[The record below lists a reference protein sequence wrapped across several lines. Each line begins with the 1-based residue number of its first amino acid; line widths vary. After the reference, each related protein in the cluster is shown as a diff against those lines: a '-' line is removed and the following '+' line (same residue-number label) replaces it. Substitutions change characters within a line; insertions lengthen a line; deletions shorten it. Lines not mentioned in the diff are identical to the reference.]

1 MTEPVVFPA
10 EPTESDRRSLASWL
24 RNDRVAGALLV
35 AGAIIGLVWANSPWS
50 ASFVSLRDWQ
60 FGPAQWHL
68 HLSLGAWVADG
79 LLAIFFFLIGLELK
93 REIVA
98 GELRNPRTALVPVV
112 AAVGGV
118 IAPALI
124 FLAIAGRDPLS
135 QPGWAIPVATDI
147 AFALAVLAIIGSR
160 LPSALRLF
168 LLTLAVVDDLIGIAL
183 IAVLSAGSVHVEA
196 LAWSVLPLAVVAAL
210 GYGLQP
216 LMLRRRAWAWLL
228 APAAVAVWA
237 LVHDAGI
244 HPTIA
249 GVLVAFAI
257 PVRTRGGG
265 DGLGPALEHA
275 IRPFSASVVVPVFA
289 MFASGVVLGGS
300 NGLDVL
306 AAQPV
311 FWGVI
316 AGLVLGKPLGIMAT
330 TWLLTRAR
338 FASLDP
344 SLRWI
349 DVLGMSALAGIGFT
363 VSLLIAGITFDPESV
378 PGRAAIIAVLIAS
391 VLAAA
396 CAALILGPRNRHY
409 ARSSSPRPDVT

>member
-1 MTEPVVFPA
+1 MSEPVVFPA

-60 FGPAQWHL
+60 FGPAAWHL
-68 HLSLGAWVADG
+68 DLSFGAWVADG

-183 IAVLSAGSVHVEA
+183 IAVLSAGSVHIDA

-216 LMLRRRAWAWLL
+216 LMVRRPVWGWLL
-228 APAAVAVWA
+228 APAAIAVWI

-257 PVRTRGGG
+257 PVRARGGG

-275 IRPFSASVVVPVFA
+275 IRPFSASVVVPIFA

-300 NGLDVL
+300 NGLDLL

-409 ARSSSPRPDVT
+409 ARR

>member
-1 MTEPVVFPA
+1 MSEPVVFPA

-60 FGPAQWHL
+60 FGPAAWHL
-68 HLSLGAWVADG
+68 DLSLGAWVADG

-183 IAVLSAGSVHVEA
+183 IAVLSAGSVHIDA

-216 LMLRRRAWAWLL
+216 LMVRRPVWAWLL
-228 APAAVAVWA
+228 APAAIAVWI